1 MVDITNMEIRQAK
14 WGGTAGMHCFKK
26 HELKTQTVWEEICL
40 ASCLFCGVYFFCF
53 SLDASL
59 LSCFLYRLVFTPF
72 SCFLRVS
79 ASLLL
84 RLCVSLLLWF
94 SVFLILCF
102 FVFLLLL
109 FCFPAF
115 CSFSSSFVPFC
126 HFASALAFLL
136 RVFSAFLRC
145 SLLCLAASVSSCFW
159 IFYLCVVDFIATC
172 CLCIPMRSPLSH
184 HSW

>member
-1 MVDITNMEIRQAK
+1 MGWYSRDALLQRTRIKDANCLGRDLFSQLFVLRCVFFLFFF
-14 WGGTAGMHCFKK
+14 GCFIAF
-26 HELKTQTVWEEICL
+26 LLSVPFGFYPFFLLPAC
-40 ASCLFCGVYFFCF
+40 FCF
-53 SLDASL
+53 FASAPL
-59 LSCFLYRLVFTPF
+59 CF
-72 SCFLRVS
+72 S
-79 ASLLL
+79 ASLI
-84 RLCVSLLLWF
+84 F
-94 SVFLILCF
+94 SFLDSLCF
-102 FVFLLLL
+102 LVFLLLL